1 MRARG
6 IPQLVLLG
14 QGASELR
21 EHQAAEALPRCAKPF
36 PDVNG
41 WLLRMATFLQSPDLA
56 SLQQAMHHDG
66 PAELLSMWL
75 CLYTTE
81 WDLQTGLDLE
91 SLSEA
96 DVRQWAERVRLFT
109 EQHGQPPH
117 PAVLFGVDRA

>member
-14 QGASELR
+14 QGSELR
-21 EHQAAEALPRCAKPF
+21 EHLAAEALPRCTKPF
-36 PDVNG
+36 PDVNN
-41 WLLRMATFLQSPDLA
+41 WLLRMATFLQAPDLG
-56 SLQQAMHHDG
+56 SLQAAMRHDG

-81 WDLQTGLDLE
+81 WDLQAGLDLE
-91 SLSEA
+91 SEE
-96 DVRQWAERVRLFT
+96 DVRQWAEQVRQFT

-117 PAVLFGVDRA
+117 PAVLFSRTAAEGP